1 MTARLSPDDV
11 RRRLDDLDTR
21 PGRVLAAAAGTDTF
35 SASTVLALLGRWGPT
50 VGLVFTRRASG
61 MRVHSGQVCLPGGR
75 LEGDET
81 PVEAA
86 LREAGEELTV
96 ALGSVEVA
104 GTLDQAYTGA
114 PSVVTPIVAWYHG
127 DLEDV
132 AANSGEVAEVLL
144 ADLHVLVD
152 PTNHRVKP
160 VDYRGRT
167 YHDDVLDAGSFVV
180 YGPTADITLDLL
192 AWLAGQERDRFD
204 ERAADLAHF
213 ALHLRV

>member
-11 RRRLDDLDTR
+11 RRRLHDLDTR
-21 PGRVLAAAAGTDTF
+21 PGRLLPAAAGTDTF
-35 SASTVLALLGRWGPT
+35 SASAVLALLGRWGQT

-61 MRVHSGQVCLPGGR
+61 MRVHGGQVCLPGGW

-104 GTLDQAYTGA
+104 GALDQAYTGA
-114 PSVVTPIVAWYHG
+114 PSVVIPVAARYHG
-127 DLEDV
+127 DLADV

-144 ADLHVLVD
+144 ADLHVLAD
-152 PTNHRVKP
+152 PAKHRIK
-160 VDYRGRT
+160 
-167 YHDDVLDAGSFVV
+167 
-180 YGPTADITLDLL
+180 
-192 AWLAGQERDRFD
+192 
-204 ERAADLAHF
+204 
-213 ALHLRV
+213 